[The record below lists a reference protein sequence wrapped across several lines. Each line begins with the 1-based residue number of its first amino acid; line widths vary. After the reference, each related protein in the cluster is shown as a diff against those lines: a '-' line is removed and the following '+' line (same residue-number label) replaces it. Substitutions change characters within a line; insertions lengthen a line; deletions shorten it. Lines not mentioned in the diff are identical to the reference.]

1 MQMMTFQI
9 ETEDRLGITH
19 DVMESFLSFQLDIV
33 KMEVRPH
40 FIYLKTHSLP
50 FDIQDPLCRHITQT
64 SGVRRVN
71 LIPFLPSELH
81 ANELKTTLATISN
94 GVILVDSNLRVN
106 TMNRAAETLLQTDEK
121 RYKGMELPTLW
132 GMKKE
137 DCERLMQKETSPL
150 TIYIKKTQ
158 VIRVV
163 ADFYPICMSEKYDD
177 LQGWVVVFRDLQ
189 QVNEWIQSVQRSEMT
204 HFEEIIHE
212 SEGMKNCI
220 QTARCV
226 AKSDVTIFLSGE
238 SGTGKELFARAI
250 HYESLRANGP
260 FIPINCAAI
269 PEQLLESEL
278 FGYEAGSFTG
288 ASKEGKA
295 GLFETARNGTLF
307 LDEVGEIP
315 LHLQSKLLRVL
326 EEKSI
331 RRIGSNKVIPLQFR
345 LVTATNRKLGEWVKE
360 GKFRE
365 DLYYRL
371 HVIPIEIPPLR
382 ERECEITLLANH
394 FLQKTCELVRRPVLH
409 LSEYAR
415 QQLYLHD
422 WPGNVRELQNVM
434 ERSVY
439 LCPDHEI
446 EIHQVSISPSRNG
459 LDRSEM
465 FETVGLKPHLEQTE
479 RRIIKVTLEQNKSIR
494 QAARQLQMSHTALL
508 KKIKKYNL

>member
-9 ETEDRLGITH
+9 ETENWLGITH

-33 KMEVRPH
+33 KMEVKPH
-40 FIYLKTHSLP
+40 FIYLKTNSLP
-50 FDIQDPLCRHITQT
+50 SALQDQLCRHITHT
-64 SGVRRVN
+64 SGVRKVHV
-71 LIPFLPSELH
+71 IPFLPSELH

-94 GVILVDSNLRVN
+94 GVILVDSNLLVN
-106 TMNRAAETLLQTDEK
+106 TMNLAAETLLQTDEK
-121 RYKGMELPTLW
+121 TYKGMELPTLW
-132 GMKKE
+132 GITKE
-137 DCERLMQKETSPL
+137 DCERLMKKETSSL
-150 TIYIKKTQ
+150 TIYMEGNR

-163 ADFYPICMSEKYDD
+163 ADFYPICMSENDS
-177 LQGWVVVFRDLQ
+177 QGWVVVFRDLQ
-189 QVNEWIQSVQRSEMT
+189 QANEWIQSVQRSEMT

-212 SEGMKNCI
+212 SKGMKNCI

-226 AKSDVTIFLSGE
+226 AKGDVTIFLSGE

-288 ASKEGKA
+288 ASKEGKE

-345 LVTATNRKLGEWVKE
+345 LITATNRKLGEWVKQ

-382 ERECEITLLANH
+382 ERECEILLLANH
-394 FLQKTCELVRRPVLH
+394 FLKKTCEWVRRPVLR

-439 LCPDHEI
+439 LCPDHET
-446 EIHQVSISPSRNG
+446 EIHRVSISPGRNG

-465 FETVGLKPHLEQTE
+465 LEMVGLKPHLELTE
-479 RRIIKVTLEQNKSIR
+479 RRIIKRTLEQHSSIR
-494 QAARQLQMSHTALL
+494 QAARQLRMSHTALL
-508 KKIKKYNL
+508 KKIKKYDL